1 MVGIYCVDIKTKQ
14 QDSHK
19 TLYTVVTLKFIRK
32 NNLYDIVTTVVR
44 LYGIKCLIIFIG
56 LVLSYFLII
65 TEQFVIQTTRDN
77 NSLLYTLQLFIFV
90 SHQVIWTCRLSATGY
105 KTFFPNWSSARWQRK
120 NSLCLCHLPA
130 DELREAG
137 VVNCLYHNT

>member
-90 SHQVIWTCRLSATGY
+90 SHQVI
-105 KTFFPNWSSARWQRK
+105 
-120 NSLCLCHLPA
+120 
-130 DELREAG
+130 
-137 VVNCLYHNT
+137 